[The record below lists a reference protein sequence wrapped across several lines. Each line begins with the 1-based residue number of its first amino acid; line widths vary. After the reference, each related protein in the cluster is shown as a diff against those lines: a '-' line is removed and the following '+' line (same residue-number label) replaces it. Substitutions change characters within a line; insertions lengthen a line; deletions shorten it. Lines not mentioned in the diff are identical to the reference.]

1 MVPAKINGR
10 RRGVIPIGC
19 EHVTMFIDMQGKAL
33 FHTVLAWED
42 DFTGYVVDYGTY
54 PDQKRLH
61 FTMRDATRT
70 LARAAPG
77 AGKEGAVQ
85 AGWRS

>member
-1 MVPAKINGR
+1 
-10 RRGVIPIGC
+10 
-19 EHVTMFIDMQGKAL
+19 
-33 FHTVLAWED
+33 
-42 DFTGYVVDYGTY
+42 VDYGTY